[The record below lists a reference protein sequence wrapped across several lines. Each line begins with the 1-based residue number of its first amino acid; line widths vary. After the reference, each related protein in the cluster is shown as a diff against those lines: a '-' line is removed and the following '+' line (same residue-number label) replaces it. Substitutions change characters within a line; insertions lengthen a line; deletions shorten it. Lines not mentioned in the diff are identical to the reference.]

1 MHILFFSHYFPPEG
15 NAPASRTYE
24 NCRRWVQAGHRVDVI
39 TCEPNVPNGVIYS
52 GYHNRWRYR
61 EVIDGINVFRVWT
74 YIAPNKGTLLRIANY
89 VSYMVS
95 ALLAAL
101 FQPKPDSVIAT
112 SPQFF
117 CGWAGVIYSWVR
129 RVPFVLEIRD
139 IWPESI
145 LVLGAIRNKLI
156 IKFLEYLEAKMYASA
171 DKIVAVGE
179 GYKQKLIEKGVP
191 SGKIDVVMNGIDRKL
206 FVPRDPDLKL
216 KEKLGINNK
225 FVCSYIGTIGMA
237 CGLDVVLRA
246 GEILKKK
253 NRHDIV
259 FLLVGDG
266 AVRAELETEAKLK
279 NLNNVFFTGLIE
291 KSKIPDYLSISDACL
306 VHLKK
311 TELFTS
317 VMPSKIF
324 EAAGMKRA
332 IINGVS
338 GFAADFVTK
347 AKAGILME
355 PDNEN
360 DLVKACERLADNPEE
375 CKKYGQSGYEYVVN
389 NYDRDILAES
399 YFNILENIREN

>member
-1 MHILFFSHYFPPEG
+1 MNILFFSHYFPPEG
-15 NAPASRTYE
+15 NAPASRTHE
-24 NCRRWVQAGHRVDVI
+24 NCKRWVKAGHQVDII
-39 TCEPNVPNGVIYS
+39 TCEPNVPNGVIYP
-52 GYHNRWRYR
+52 GYRNHWRHR
-61 EVIDGINVFRVWT
+61 EVIDGINVLRVWT
-74 YIAPNKGTLLRIANY
+74 YIASNEGTFLRIVNY
-89 VSYMVS
+89 VSYMIS
-95 ALLAAL
+95 ALLAML
-101 FQPKPDSVIAT
+101 PRSKPDIVIAT

-156 IKFLEYLEAKMYASA
+156 IKFIEYFERKMYASA
-171 DKIVAVGE
+171 DKIVTVGE
-179 GYKQKLIEKGVP
+179 GYKRKLIEKGVP
-191 SGKIDVVMNGIDRKL
+191 GENIDVVMNGIDRKF
-206 FVPRDPDLKL
+206 FVPRDPNLDLKG
-216 KEKLGINNK
+216 KLSISNK

-237 CGLDVVLRA
+237 CGLDVVIRA

-253 NRHDIV
+253 NRNDIV

-266 AVRAELETEAKLK
+266 AVRAELEAEAKQK
-279 NLNNVFFTGLIE
+279 NLNNVIFAGLID
-291 KSKIPDYLSISDACL
+291 KNKIPDYLSISDACL

-311 TELFTS
+311 AELFTS

-324 EAAGMKRA
+324 EAAGMRRA

-338 GFAADFVTK
+338 GFAAEFVTK
-347 AKAGILME
+347 ANAGILME

-360 DLVKACERLADNPEE
+360 ELVRACERLADNPEE

-389 NYDRDILAES
+389 NYDRETLAEN
-399 YFNILENIREN
+399 YLKILKNM